1 MALFFYFYHM
11 IRDFIKRIPP
21 FFRSFYFIASL
32 LFFAWLLIFDSND
45 LITQM
50 RLSSKEK
57 ELIERKDYY
66 EEEIQVVKS
75 DREALLNSEELLE
88 KVAREK
94 YLMKKEDE
102 DVFIIVDE
110 E

>member
-1 MALFFYFYHM
+1 MALFFYFYPM
-11 IRDFIKRIPP
+11 KLDFIKRIPP
-21 FFRSFYFIASL
+21 FFRSFYFIAGL
-32 LFFAWLLIFDSND
+32 LFFSWLLIFDSND

-50 RLSSKEK
+50 RLSGKEK
-57 ELIERKDYY
+57 ELIERRDYY
-66 EEEIQVVKS
+66 VEQIEEVKS

-94 YLMKKEDE
+94 YLMKREDE
-102 DVFIIVDE
+102 DVFIVVDE